1 MVAGSPASKSSGR
14 LNGDD
19 LRAMFSTAT
28 QLLERNVESI
38 NALNVFPVP
47 DGDTGTN
54 MFLTLRSV
62 VDSAGPLEGAAA
74 GDVADG
80 MARGALMGARGNSG
94 VILSQFFKGVAV
106 ALEGAQ
112 DFGAE
117 ELAGAYQQ
125 AREYAYKAVGEPVEG
140 TMLTVISSVAEAA
153 REASDREESL
163 NQMCEAVCVAARDS
177 VARTPTMLAVLREAG
192 VVDAGGQGL
201 AVILEGV
208 RRSVAG
214 EASDDLEVAAPEPV
228 GVEGATGGVSSD
240 FLAATDEEM
249 YGYCTQFIVEGDD
262 LDIDAM
268 RERMKEMAHST
279 VVVGDSTMV
288 KVHVHADDPGPVL
301 SVGASAG
308 TLGQVNI
315 QNMDEQHSGFAAAR
329 REEADDAATVSVVA
343 VAWGLGLEVLF
354 TSLGA
359 SGIVAGGDTMNPSVQ
374 ELIDAVAEAPSDDVV
389 ILPNNRNIVPAAEQ
403 AAEGSDKTVRVI
415 PTRSIPQ
422 GVSAILCFN
431 AERDLAA
438 NVRDMEEAVSS
449 VKTGEI
455 TEAVRSATLNGVAV
469 EKGQIMG
476 LLDNE
481 LVAAGDDLSDVTVS
495 VLSRAGLSGDSLVTL
510 YSGEQVASD
519 ETSVV
524 AQDVTAAFPD
534 IELELVDGGQP
545 LYHFIMSIEE

>member
-1 MVAGSPASKSSGR
+1 MVAGSPVSKASGR

-94 VILSQFFKGVAV
+94 VILSQFFKGVAA

-117 ELAGAYQQ
+117 ELADAYQQ
-125 AREYAYKAVGEPVEG
+125 AREYSYKAVGEPVEG

-153 REASDREESL
+153 RQASDREESL
-163 NQMCEAVCVAARDS
+163 PQMCEAVCVAARDS

-214 EASDDLEVAAPEPV
+214 ESSDDLEVAAPEPV
-228 GVEGATGGVSSD
+228 GVEGAVGGVSTE
-240 FLAATDEEM
+240 FLATTDEEM
-249 YGYCTQFIVEGDD
+249 YGYCTQFIVEGEN
-262 LDIDAM
+262 LDVEAM
-268 RERMKEMAHST
+268 RKVMKEMAHST

-329 REEADDAATVSVVA
+329 REEAGDAATVSVVA

-374 ELIDAVAEAPSDDVV
+374 ELIGAVAEAPSDDVI

-403 AAEGSDKTVRVI
+403 AAEGSDKTVKVI

-438 NVRDMEEAVSS
+438 NVSDMEEAVSS

-481 LVAAGDDLSDVTVS
+481 LVAVGDDLSDVTVS

-519 ETSVV
+519 ETSAVV
-524 AQDVTAAFPD
+524 QDVTAAFPD